1 MSKTTEPKKE
11 KEVAPETMKEKR
23 AWVAPV
29 IVKVNLKENTL
40 AHGGTHCEG
49 QAGSPGCSALDP
61 FNENPMGN

>member
-11 KEVAPETMKEKR
+11 KEVAPEPKKEKR

-29 IVKVNLKENTL
+29 IVKVNLKEATL
-40 AHGGTHCEG
+40 QGSGTLCDTNP
-49 QAGSPGCSALDP
+49 GSPGCSALDP